1 MTNENEKIYVLELLF
16 SELREQIDSI
26 EECLTQ
32 KIDNLRIE
40 NDKKLEELKKMIYV
54 FKNIAVNDTFVKI
67 EKKMD
72 DDDFKPLSLFN

>member
-16 SELREQIDSI
+16 SELREKIDSI

-40 NDKKLEELKKMIYV
+40 NDKKLEELKKMIYT
-54 FKNIAVNDTFVKI
+54 FKNIAVNQDNRDETTTT
-67 EKKMD
+67 
-72 DDDFKPLSLFN
+72 